1 MGVDMEAAQ
10 VQGASDSFLSTNEP
24 EYSGITTNDPDEFA
38 LYFVRACISHAKRG
52 VTSLKSY
59 VTPDVLKRLMDFP
72 YMKTE
77 EDLAHFTS
85 WIDWWTHEL
94 QYPWI
99 LPSLSKSRSRIDP
112 ADWDITDASTNLNEG
127 QHHWTN
133 QQTGVKL
140 TILEAIETALKV
152 DFKTAREVKD
162 SLETGILDNNSNNM
176 LHRMGRNV
184 QRKSNSVA
192 IHRTTTQKT
201 AEADELQA
209 RVDAAKA
216 AKKVTDQ
223 AVKDAQTALSAA
235 KGTST
240 GRKSGKGKMTA
251 AGDIP
256 LFQASSSGRVLSP
269 RRTSQKELVPVTAI
283 IPPLPFID
291 PLPVVYA
298 SATPS
303 YPDTCLD
310 FALPFD
316 FGDDLAWLD
325 NLGFISETSQPLD
338 ASSNNVPLANTVL
351 NNNPGGTEFQY
362 DGTGE
367 LDWLFA
373 NVIQGGGHFVAS
385 SSQLDWNA
393 NGPRLA

>member
-59 VTPDVLKRLMDFP
+59 VTPTFSN
-72 YMKTE
+72 
-77 EDLAHFTS
+77 ASWTS
-85 WIDWWTHEL
+85 HWWTHEL

-162 SLETGILDNNSNNM
+162 SLET
-176 LHRMGRNV
+176 
-184 QRKSNSVA
+184 
-192 IHRTTTQKT
+192 
-201 AEADELQA
+201 EADELQA

-240 GRKSGKGKMTA
+240 GAK
-251 AGDIP
+251 
-256 LFQASSSGRVLSP
+256 ASSSGRVLSP

-338 ASSNNVPLANTVL
+338 ASSNNVPLANTV
-351 NNNPGGTEFQY
+351 
-362 DGTGE
+362 
-367 LDWLFA
+367 
-373 NVIQGGGHFVAS
+373 
-385 SSQLDWNA
+385 
-393 NGPRLA
+393 